1 MEAEPRALELELEG
15 RTVTGVRGSTV
26 WDGRAVDRIP
36 ELPDIVVP
44 VAAGASVTF
53 SGDLPQ
59 DVFVTAY
66 AESAVLDGT
75 LAATTGGP
83 LDSSGGQWL
92 VDLPPGRYLVA
103 VSRTWDD
110 DHSVVDYFAV
120 DVT

>member
-1 MEAEPRALELELEG
+1 MA
-15 RTVTGVRGSTV
+15 GVRGSTV

-36 ELPDIVVP
+36 ELPDIVVA
-44 VAAGASVTF
+44 VAAGESVEFT
-53 SGDLPQ
+53 GDLPQ
-59 DVFVTAY
+59 DVYVTAY

-75 LAATTGGP
+75 LAATAGGP
-83 LDSSGGQWL
+83 LDASGGRWA
-92 VDLPPGRYLVA
+92 VELPPGRYLVA

>member
-1 MEAEPRALELELEG
+1 MGAEPRPLELELDG
-15 RTVTGVRGSTV
+15 RTVAGVRGSTV
-26 WDGRAVDRIP
+26 WDGRAVDRVP

-44 VAAGASVTF
+44 VAAGGSVTF
-53 SGDLPQ
+53 VGDLPQ

-75 LAATTGGP
+75 LAATAGGP
-83 LDSSGGQWL
+83 LDSSGGQWV
-92 VDLPPGRYLVA
+92 VDLPSGRYLVA

-120 DVT
+120 DVA